1 MSGAVLYDTTSGIGT
16 AGRARARRDQVIGMS
31 HSVVR
36 DEGDVLAVRRWFSDE
51 VSVWKRVGDR
61 KSDLFELQPAG
72 ETDRGGP

>member
-1 MSGAVLYDTTSGIGT
+1 MPADLLYDTANGIGT

-36 DEGDVLAVRRWFSDE
+36 ETDGELAVRRWFSDE
-51 VSVWKRVGDR
+51 VSVWRRLGTR
-61 KSDLFELQPAG
+61 KDDLFELLPTG